1 MMGDGQPSL
10 VRTKLRCDRVKIA
23 AMRFR
28 PRNKRRIVTDLLT
41 IDILFAEGKL
51 RYNIGNKMQ
60 LRDAG
65 FLLNNC

>member
-1 MMGDGQPSL
+1 MQP
-10 VRTKLRCDRVKIA
+10 CHDQVKIA

-41 IDILFAEGKL
+41 IDILFAVGKL
-51 RYNIGNKMQ
+51 RYNIGNKTQ
-60 LRDAG
+60 LHDAD